1 MSYLTKEQVE
11 EIPAMIEKG
20 MTQGDI
26 AECYGIARNNINRW
40 VRVLRRRG
48 VTVKTKL
55 GKPAI
60 LSHVKEPPCNH
71 ATK

>member
-11 EIPAMIEKG
+11 EIPAMIKKG